1 MPRSSTTSDVF
12 NAIAE
17 ERRRDIIE
25 VLARSGE
32 QPVGF
37 IVKELDLAQPTVS
50 KHLSVLRQVGIVAAR
65 KRGRERMYSLHAE
78 KLKAVHDWTQSF
90 ERFWTHQTD
99 RIKARAERLAM
110 EEAGKK
116 AKTRKGGEL

>member
-1 MPRSSTTSDVF
+1 MARSATTSDVF

-50 KHLSVLRQVGIVAAR
+50 KHLSVLREVGIVAAR
-65 KRGRERMYSLHAE
+65 KRGRERMYSLNAA
-78 KLKAVHDWTQSF
+78 KLKAVHEWTQSF
-90 ERFWTHQTD
+90 ERYWTHQTD
-99 RIKARAERLAM
+99 RIKSRAEMLAL

-116 AKTRKGGEL
+116 AKKRKGGE